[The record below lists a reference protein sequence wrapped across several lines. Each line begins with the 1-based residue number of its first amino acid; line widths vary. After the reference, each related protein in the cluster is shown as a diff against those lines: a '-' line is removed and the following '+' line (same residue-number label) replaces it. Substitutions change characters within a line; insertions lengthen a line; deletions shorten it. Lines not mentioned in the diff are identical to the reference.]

1 MSRHWTI
8 RIAAPALALSL
19 LAAPA
24 NAAEE
29 PSEPFTL
36 TTVAEGLQFPWC
48 LAFLPDGAMLVTER
62 GGTLRIVREGTLEDT
77 PIAGVPE
84 VYVKSQAGLF
94 DVLPHPDFANNK
106 LLFLSFAHGTDEEN
120 ATRVV
125 RATFDGTSLSNVETI
140 FTASP
145 TKNTAAHYGGRML
158 FLPDGT
164 LLVTLGDGFNF
175 REEAQNL
182 GSHFGAIV
190 RINIDGTVPPDNPF
204 IGKEGA
210 RPEIWSYG
218 HRNVQG
224 IARDPGTGRIYANEH
239 GPRGGD
245 EVNIIEPGLNFGWPV
260 ITYGV
265 DYTGARISPFTE
277 YPGMEQPFLDWTP
290 SIAPSSLAFYTGDAF
305 PKWKGDLFTGALAF
319 RELRRVD
326 LEDGKVVGEETL
338 LRDLDERIRDVRQG
352 PDGKLYVL
360 IEDAEDGKIARL
372 DPVP

>member
-1 MSRHWTI
+1 MSRHWMMGL
-8 RIAAPALALSL
+8 AAPALALSQL
-19 LAAPA
+19 LTPA
-24 NAAEE
+24 NAADE

-36 TTVAEGLQFPWC
+36 TTVAGGLQFPWS

-62 GGTLRIVREGTLEDT
+62 GGTLRIVRDGMLEGP

-94 DVLPHPDFANNK
+94 DVLLHPDFANNK
-106 LLFLSFAHGTDEEN
+106 LLFLSFAYGTDAQN

-125 RATFDGTSLSNVETI
+125 RATFDGTGLSNVETI

-145 TKNTAAHYGGRML
+145 TKNTAAHFGGRML
-158 FLPDGT
+158 LLPDGT
-164 LLVTLGDGFNF
+164 LLVTLGEGFNF

-182 GSHFGAIV
+182 GSHLGSIV

-204 IGKEGA
+204 IGKDGA

-224 IARDPGTGRIYANEH
+224 IARDPESGRIYESEH

-245 EVNIIEPGLNFGWPV
+245 EVNIIEPGLNYGWPV

-265 DYTGARISPFTE
+265 DYNGARISPFTE

-305 PKWKGDLFTGALAF
+305 PKWKGDLFAGALAF

-326 LEDGKVVGEETL
+326 LEDGKVVGQETL
-338 LRDLDERIRDVRQG
+338 LGDLDQRIRDVRQG

>member
-1 MSRHWTI
+1 M